1 MSAASYTI
9 FVMGEDDQPL
19 HPHRRM
25 KRILHR
31 DRQQIVDSA
40 HADIL
45 KVVTEEG
52 TDDEKIEKMNSL
64 ADIAYRLTKRVLKID
79 LNEKPKK

>member
-1 MSAASYTI
+1 MNE
-9 FVMGEDDQPL
+9 EDPPL

-25 KRILHR
+25 KRILNR
-31 DRQQIVDSA
+31 DRQQLVDSA
-40 HADIL
+40 HADLL

-64 ADIAYRLTKRVLKID
+64 AEIAYRLGKRILRINLD
-79 LNEKPKK
+79 EKPKK